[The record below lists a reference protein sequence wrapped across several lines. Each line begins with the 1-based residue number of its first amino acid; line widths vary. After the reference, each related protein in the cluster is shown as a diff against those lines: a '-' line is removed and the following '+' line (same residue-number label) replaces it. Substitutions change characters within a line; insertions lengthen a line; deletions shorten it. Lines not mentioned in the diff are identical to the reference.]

1 MWTAEILI
9 LIALVFLLAG
19 MVKGLV
25 GLGLPTVSLALL
37 TATLG
42 LKEAMAL
49 MLLPSL
55 ATNAWQALAGGGLRR
70 IAERLWPLLLAA
82 CGGIVFGTAL
92 LAGSDGRLFA
102 GLLGVMLCVYAA
114 ISLATPQVPPPG
126 GKECW
131 LSPVVGAANGV
142 ISGMTGSF
150 VVPGVLYLQALG
162 LPRDLLVQAMGLL
175 FTVSTL
181 ALAASLG
188 GHGLLPAEL
197 GLLSAGALVPAF
209 AGMALGQR
217 LRQRLPEQRF
227 RKIFFLSLTL
237 LGLYIAARAFG

>member
-1 MWTAEILI
+1 
-9 LIALVFLLAG
+9 
-19 MVKGLV
+19 
-25 GLGLPTVSLALL
+25 
-37 TATLG
+37 
-42 LKEAMAL
+42 
-49 MLLPSL
+49 
-55 ATNAWQALAGGGLRR
+55 
-70 IAERLWPLLLAA
+70 
-82 CGGIVFGTAL
+82 
-92 LAGSDGRLFA
+92 
-102 GLLGVMLCVYAA
+102 MLCVYAA

-126 GKECW
+126 GKEPW

-181 ALAASLG
+181 ALAAALG

-217 LRQRLPEQRF
+217 LRRRIPEQRF

-237 LGLYIAARAFG
+237 LGLYISVRAFG

>member
-92 LAGSDGRLFA
+92 LAGFA

-126 GKECW
+126 GKEPW

-181 ALAASLG
+181 ALAAALG

-217 LRQRLPEQRF
+217 LRRRIPEQRF

-237 LGLYIAARAFG
+237 LGLYISVRAFG